1 MGGAATRRTMLA
13 APSAFDEFAQPI
25 EFFDRGFNRSYLGAR
40 HAWTVTETPRSGG
53 GWAGCLGPLAIFLE
67 ELLDSFDSVALFIE
81 KRAYTPQQFN
91 VLRPVIAA
99 PAASLERP
107 NLSKFALPETQD
119 MLRYVEFRGDLA
131 DSPKR
136 FRRLAIAR
144 TTRVAPGCGGRD
156 TLLPFLPGFRVNAV
170 LQDM

>member
-1 MGGAATRRTMLA
+1 MLA

-25 EFFDRGFNRSYLGAR
+25 KFFDRGFNRSYLGAR
-40 HAWTVTETPRSGG
+40 HAWTVAETPRSGR
-53 GWAGCLGPLAIFLE
+53 GWAGCLGALSIFLE

>member
-13 APSAFDEFAQPI
+13 APSAFDEFAQPV

-40 HAWTVTETPRSGG
+40 HAWTVAETPRSGR
-53 GWAGCLGPLAIFLE
+53 GWAGCLGALSIFLE

-81 KRAYTPQQFN
+81 KRADPPQQFN

-107 NLSKFALPETQD
+107 NLSEFALPEAQD
-119 MLRYVEFRGDLA
+119 MLRYVEFLSDLA

-136 FRRLAIAR
+136 LRRLAIAR
-144 TTRVAPGCGGRD
+144 TARIAPGCDGCD
-156 TLLPFLPGFRVNAV
+156 ALLPFLRGFSVDAV
-170 LQDM
+170 L

>member
-1 MGGAATRRTMLA
+1 MGGAATRRRILA
-13 APSAFDEFAQPI
+13 APDAFDEFAQPI
-25 EFFDRGFNRSYLGAR
+25 EFSDRGFNRSYLGAR
-40 HAWTVTETPRSGG
+40 HARKVAETPRNGRRRT
-53 GWAGCLGPLAIFLE
+53 GCLGPLAIFLE

-81 KRAYTPQQFN
+81 KRAYSPQQFN

-144 TTRVAPGCGGRD
+144 TARVAPGCGGRD